1 MRAGCYAAPRIEA
14 AKRERGLRT
23 LYYEDIEVDVRMES
37 PWVTV
42 SAEEIVSFA
51 EVWDPHPFHLDEE
64 AGAGSIF
71 GGLSACAAHIFALQ
85 SRLSHDLPAQAA
97 LVAGLGGD
105 GMQLL
110 SPVLAG
116 QRLRLVRRFTE
127 KRPSRSQPGAGV
139 VGIEHTLVSPEG
151 ALLFR
156 TRGFIL
162 VACRPS
168 AS

>member
-1 MRAGCYAAPRIEA
+1 LT
-14 AKRERGLRT
+14 K
-23 LYYEDIEVDVRMES
+23 LYYEDIEVDSRMES

-42 SAEEIVSFA
+42 RAEEIVAFA

-64 AGAGSIF
+64 EGARSVF

-85 SRLSHDLPAQAA
+85 SRLSHDLPAQAV

-105 GMQLL
+105 GMELL

-127 KRPSRSQPGAGV
+127 KRLSRSQPGAGV
-139 VGIEHTLVSPEG
+139 VGIEHTLEDPE
-151 ALLFR
+151 ATPLFR

-162 VACRPS
+162 VARRP
-168 AS
+168 ATA